1 MIGLAFSL
9 IFPLFLGFVLGSS
22 FDKAHSSKFPI
33 GTIIGGVI
41 GMASGIYN
49 LYKSYK

>member
-9 IFPLFLGFVLGSS
+9 IFPLFLGLFLGSCY
-22 FDKAHSSKFPI
+22 DRAHSSKFPI
-33 GTIIGGVI
+33 GTIIGGFL
-41 GMASGIYN
+41 GMASGMYN

>member
-9 IFPLFLGFVLGSS
+9 IFPLFLGLIIGSYY
-22 FDKAHSSKFPI
+22 DRAHSSKFPI
-33 GTIIGGVI
+33 GTIIGGFL
-41 GMASGIYN
+41 GMASGMYN